1 VTVVSIG
8 SLMNDKDFQ
17 LKVDRDTLDE
27 LCKDLYA
34 KITGPVKDVL
44 KQTGL
49 EIKAFD
55 HVVPFGGGWRVPGLK
70 KVLEADLG
78 ISKLD
83 TILNSD
89 EAAAMGAVFMH
100 GNSSGLLKVKPIVL
114 VDSTTPPKSEAFPEP
129 LRGAA
134 MGQAKN
140 LHAKLCEAEEVRKKK
155 ETAKSTLEAWI
166 YSVKEK
172 TMEDDMEKV
181 ASEDALDELKSSLS
195 KGEDWI
201 YDEGEDADLAT
212 YEAKRAEMEKQVA
225 DVVERYDELTL
236 RPEATKAATLRVER
250 ALKNS
255 QDWATSRPHIPKAD
269 LKKLSDKAEALKKWL
284 AEGEAKLT
292 GDGLKDALPFKAADV
307 DKKATELKEME
318 ETLLL
323 LKPKKA
329 EGDL

>member
-1 VTVVSIG
+1 
-8 SLMNDKDFQ
+8 
-17 LKVDRDTLDE
+17 
-27 LCKDLYA
+27 
-34 KITGPVKDVL
+34 
-44 KQTGL
+44 
-49 EIKAFD
+49 
-55 HVVPFGGGWRVPGLK
+55 
-70 KVLEADLG
+70 
-78 ISKLD
+78 
-83 TILNSD
+83 
-89 EAAAMGAVFMH
+89 
-100 GNSSGLLKVKPIVL
+100 
-114 VDSTTPPKSEAFPEP
+114 
-129 LRGAA
+129 
-134 MGQAKN
+134 
-140 LHAKLCEAEEVRKKK
+140 
-155 ETAKSTLEAWI
+155 
-166 YSVKEK
+166 
-172 TMEDDMEKV
+172 MEDDMEKV